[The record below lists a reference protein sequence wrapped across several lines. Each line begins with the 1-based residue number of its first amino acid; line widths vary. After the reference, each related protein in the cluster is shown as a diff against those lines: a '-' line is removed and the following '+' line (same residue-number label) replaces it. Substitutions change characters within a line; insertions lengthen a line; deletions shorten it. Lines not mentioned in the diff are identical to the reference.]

1 MGGTMWATSVPG
13 EGSTFYFTFVTGGS
27 VDLETIEPAPALQEN
42 RSSLR
47 VLLAEDNLV
56 NQGVAVHMLERL
68 GHRVQVA
75 ANGQEALDAVAQAR
89 YDVVLLD
96 VNMPVMDGLEAARHL
111 GARYKPEERPRLI
124 AMTANALVGDRERC
138 IDAGMDDYL
147 SKPVRID
154 QLQAILSGVMPFP
167 VATEE
172 NAQDD
177 LRQSVLAHI
186 KVFAGN
192 NTDFALEIT
201 EAFILSATQFMAE
214 ADEAIA
220 QEDQAHLL
228 LVVHT
233 LKSNAAYLGLADL
246 EHLCQETETALR
258 QSHLQNPA
266 PRLQQ
271 IRQAFTRATPILKA
285 VMADLHSQQAPV
297 EKTLAESEYS

>member
-1 MGGTMWATSVPG
+1 
-13 EGSTFYFTFVTGGS
+13 
-27 VDLETIEPAPALQEN
+27 
-42 RSSLR
+42 
-47 VLLAEDNLV
+47 
-56 NQGVAVHMLERL
+56 
-68 GHRVQVA
+68 
-75 ANGQEALDAVAQAR
+75 
-89 YDVVLLD
+89 
-96 VNMPVMDGLEAARHL
+96 
-111 GARYKPEERPRLI
+111 
-124 AMTANALVGDRERC
+124 
-138 IDAGMDDYL
+138 
-147 SKPVRID
+147 
-154 QLQAILSGVMPFP
+154 MPFP